1 MNGRIKSVMTARDAY
16 IRTHPSPHQ
25 ASDTDKIVIYANKHM
40 EGDHLPTMSSK
51 TNLLEGKKALIT
63 GSRRGIG
70 AGIARVFAENGAD
83 IGINDIER
91 DEQAEII
98 ISDIQNMGRTA
109 TWHKA
114 DIGKSEDRNRMFDQ
128 FLETHG
134 QIDIL
139 VNNAI
144 ASADP
149 HFTNITEEFWDFL
162 VGHALKGYL
171 FASQRAMKEMLK
183 QGNGGRIISI
193 SSVHS
198 YRAWPQDTV
207 YGIVKA
213 GLNRMALSM
222 AVDLAGTGIT
232 SNCVAP
238 GYIDSR
244 VLPPELE
251 HTRGKLEGY
260 VDYAK
265 DYIPNRRGGVP
276 RDIAN
281 ACLFLASHL
290 GDYVNGQTITVDG
303 GFLAGGVPP
312 ESTPLEPG
320 MPGAIDE

>member
-1 MNGRIKSVMTARDAY
+1 M
-16 IRTHPSPHQ
+16 
-25 ASDTDKIVIYANKHM
+25 
-40 EGDHLPTMSSK
+40 
-51 TNLLEGKKALIT
+51 NLLQGKKALIT

-83 IGINDIER
+83 VGINDIER
-91 DEQAEII
+91 DETADSIIAEVER
-98 ISDIQNMGRTA
+98 MGRVA
-109 TWHKA
+109 SWHLA
-114 DIGKSEDRNRMFDQ
+114 DVGNSDDRSRMFDE

-139 VNNAI
+139 VNNAV

-149 HFTNITEEFWDFL
+149 HFTEITEDFWDFL

-171 FASQRAMKEMLK
+171 FCAQRAVTEMIK
-183 QGNGGRIISI
+183 QGTGGSIISI

-213 GLNRMALSM
+213 GLNRMAISM
-222 AVDLAGTGIT
+222 AVDLAGTGVT

-244 VLPPELE
+244 VLPPEIE
-251 HTRGKLEGY
+251 HTRGQLEGY
-260 VDYAK
+260 VDYAR

-281 ACLFLASHL
+281 ACLFLASDL

-312 ESTPLEPG
+312 ESVPLEPG
-320 MPGAIDE
+320 MPGAAEQ

>member
-1 MNGRIKSVMTARDAY
+1 M
-16 IRTHPSPHQ
+16 
-25 ASDTDKIVIYANKHM
+25 
-40 EGDHLPTMSSK
+40 
-51 TNLLEGKKALIT
+51 NLLEGKKALIT

-83 IGINDIER
+83 VGINDVQR
-91 DEQAEII
+91 DEQANLILSELTELGIRV
-98 ISDIQNMGRTA
+98 S
-109 TWHKA
+109 WHRA
-114 DIGKSEDRNRMFDQ
+114 DIGDAADRQRMFDE
-128 FLETHG
+128 FIDAHG
-134 QIDIL
+134 GIDIL
-139 VNNAI
+139 VNNAV

-149 HFTNITEEFWDFL
+149 HFTEITEDFWDFL

-171 FASQRAMKEMLK
+171 FCSQRAVKEMLK
-183 QGNGGRIISI
+183 QTRGGRIISI

-213 GLNRMALSM
+213 GLNRMAMSM
-222 AVDLAGTGIT
+222 AIDLAGSGIT

-244 VLPPELE
+244 VLAPEDE
-251 HTRGKLEGY
+251 YRRGNLEGY

-265 DYIPNRRGGVP
+265 AYIPSQRGGVP

-281 ACLFLASHL
+281 ACLFLASEL

-303 GFLAGGVPP
+303 GFLSGGAPP
-312 ESTPLEPG
+312 ESVPLEPG
-320 MPGAIDE
+320 MPGAADIGD

>member
-1 MNGRIKSVMTARDAY
+1 
-16 IRTHPSPHQ
+16 
-25 ASDTDKIVIYANKHM
+25 
-40 EGDHLPTMSSK
+40 MSSN
-51 TNLLEGKKALIT
+51 TNLLTGKKALIT

-109 TWHKA
+109 TWHRA
-114 DIGKSEDRNRMFDQ
+114 DIGKSEDRNRMFDE

-139 VNNAI
+139 VNNAV

-171 FASQRAMKEMLK
+171 FASQRAVKEMLK

>member
-1 MNGRIKSVMTARDAY
+1 M
-16 IRTHPSPHQ
+16 PS
-25 ASDTDKIVIYANKHM
+25 S
-40 EGDHLPTMSSK
+40 
-51 TNLLEGKKALIT
+51 NLLEGKKALIT

-70 AGIARVFAENGAD
+70 AGIATVFAENGAD

-91 DEQAEII
+91 DDQADKITSEIEAL
-98 ISDIQNMGRTA
+98 GREVS
-109 TWHKA
+109 WHQA
-114 DIGKSEDRNRMFDQ
+114 DIGNSGERDRMFDE
-128 FLETHG
+128 FLEKHG
-134 QIDIL
+134 RIDIL
-139 VNNAI
+139 VNNAV

-149 HFTNITEEFWDFL
+149 HFVNITEEFWDFL

-171 FASQRAMKEMLK
+171 FCSQRAVKEMIE
-183 QGNGGRIISI
+183 QGDGGRVISI

-244 VLPPELE
+244 VLPPEE
-251 HTRGKLEGY
+251 EQNRGKLEGY
-260 VDYAK
+260 VDYAR

-281 ACLFLASHL
+281 ACLFLASDL

-312 ESTPLEPG
+312 DSVPLEPG
-320 MPGAIDE
+320 MPGAAKQ

>member
-1 MNGRIKSVMTARDAY
+1 M
-16 IRTHPSPHQ
+16 
-25 ASDTDKIVIYANKHM
+25 
-40 EGDHLPTMSSK
+40 
-51 TNLLEGKKALIT
+51 TNLLVGKAALVT

-70 AGIARVFAENGAD
+70 AGIARVFAEHGADVGLNDVEFDDQAASTQSELAALGANVSWHEAD
-83 IGINDIER
+83 IGDTDQR
-91 DEQAEII
+91 
-98 ISDIQNMGRTA
+98 S
-109 TWHKA
+109 
-114 DIGKSEDRNRMFDQ
+114 RMFDE
-128 FLETHG
+128 FLEHHG
-134 QIDIL
+134 RIDVL
-139 VNNAI
+139 VNNAV

-149 HFTNITEEFWDFL
+149 HFTDITEDFWDFL
-162 VGHALKGYL
+162 VGHALKGYV
-171 FASQRAMKEMLK
+171 FCSQRAVKEMLR
-183 QGNGGRIISI
+183 QGNGGRVISI

-213 GLNRMALSM
+213 GLNRMAMSM

-244 VLPPELE
+244 VLPPGRE
-251 HTRGKLEGY
+251 HERGKLEGY
-260 VDYAK
+260 VEYAT

-281 ACLFLASHL
+281 ACLFLASDL

-312 ESTPLEPG
+312 GSEPLQPG
-320 MPGAIDE
+320 MPGYADVG